1 MNKIE
6 NIASKIKTELEENE
20 KKEKSLSET
29 PPQNPRSINMK
40 QFWNNIN
47 SLGFKKS
54 SKDDTNYLDPFL
66 VRHFIELYSQ
76 PDIDRDI
83 IFSKSGFPRN
93 FSAFLN
99 KYLEKYTKKNNMEL
113 IDKICGFNL
122 CLEKNKY
129 NFKTN
134 LNDINSEIAVLEKIL
149 LDLED
154 INYNNGIKIKEYSD
168 KQEKIN
174 LNNKIQKGLY
184 TPESIL
190 TKENVYNN
198 LINQIYNLQMK
209 QFSEC
214 ICGVQRRQINGKW
227 KYKVIFEVNDNIP
240 TLEMDEDKYKNLIKF
255 RDPLNSISVY
265 DLFQEKTHSYYNTD
279 KISSKYNKL
288 NIEEV
293 IEKGIELE
301 KDSKNSKIELRT
313 IKHHSNSKINKK
325 KYIKISKSKK
335 IKSSKN
341 NQSEINNSEQN
352 EILYGKVSDYQIGKR
367 TNIEYFYCHH
377 CKQRKPAEFS
387 IKCRSSLTEKKY
399 CQRPFKSFV
408 VNGTTIIRSK

>member
-20 KKEKSLSET
+20 KKEKSLQESLPE
-29 PPQNPRSINMK
+29 NSRSINMK

-47 SLGFKKS
+47 SIGFKKS
-54 SKDDTNYLDPFL
+54 SKDNIILSDPFL

-83 IFSKSGFPRN
+83 LFSKSGFPRN

-134 LNDINSEIAVLEKIL
+134 TNDINTEIITLEKIL

-154 INYNNGIKIKEYSD
+154 INYNNGIKIQEYSN

-174 LNNKIQKGLY
+174 LENKKSKGLY
-184 TPESIL
+184 TQASIL
-190 TKENVYNN
+190 TKENIYEN

-209 QFSEC
+209 QFAEC
-214 ICGVQRRQINGKW
+214 ICGVKRINCNGKW
-227 KYKVIFEVNDNIP
+227 KYKVIFEINDFTP
-240 TLEMDEDKYKNLIKF
+240 SLEMDEENYKNLIKY

-313 IKHHSNSKINKK
+313 IKHHSDYNKQNSKKK
-325 KYIKISKSKK
+325 HTKIKKSKK
-335 IKSSKN
+335 LKKIIKEN
-341 NQSEINNSEQN
+341 ENFEQN
-352 EILYGKVSDYQIGKR
+352 ESLGNNSDYQIGKR
-367 TNIEYFYCHH
+367 TNIDYYYCHH

-387 IKCRSSLTEKKY
+387 IQCKSSFTENKY